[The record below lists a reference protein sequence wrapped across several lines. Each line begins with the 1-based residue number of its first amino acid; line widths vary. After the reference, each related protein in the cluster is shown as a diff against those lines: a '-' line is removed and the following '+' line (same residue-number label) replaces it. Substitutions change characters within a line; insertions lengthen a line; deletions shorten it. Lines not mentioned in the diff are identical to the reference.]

1 MPVFAY
7 RGLDSKGKPVAGNK
21 DADSVKGLRAALR
34 RDGVFLTEY
43 HEQNVGKGGALT
55 TSGGGGFSLSRQVD
69 LKQLFGWVRRQDL
82 AIFTRQ
88 VATLLKAGIPLTES
102 LQALIEQTE
111 NQRLRNVVVH
121 LRQLVNEGTSF
132 ADALAQHS
140 DVFPDLY
147 INMVRAGETAGNL
160 DQVMFRLADFEE
172 SALQLRSKVQSALI
186 YPAVMAVVGTVIMG
200 ILMVFVVPKI
210 TGMFADMGK
219 TLPWNTEML
228 IWISKFI
235 GRWWPALIVLA
246 IVGFFSFRKW
256 RKTPKGRAIVDK
268 IILKLWIFGP
278 LAQRLA
284 ISRFAKTLG
293 TMLNAGVPLLRA
305 LDIVKH
311 ILDNVVLQKVVEE
324 AHDAIRE
331 GESIAAPLKRSG
343 HFPPLVTHMI
353 AVGERSGQLEGM
365 LDNVAGAYEREVE
378 AKLGRMTALLE
389 PIMILCM
396 GGVVAFVVF
405 SILMPIM
412 DLNTFV
418 GQSP

>member
-1 MPVFAY
+1 
-7 RGLDSKGKPVAGNK
+7 
-21 DADSVKGLRAALR
+21 
-34 RDGVFLTEY
+34 
-43 HEQNVGKGGALT
+43 
-55 TSGGGGFSLSRQVD
+55 
-69 LKQLFGWVRRQDL
+69 
-82 AIFTRQ
+82 
-88 VATLLKAGIPLTES
+88 
-102 LQALIEQTE
+102 
-111 NQRLRNVVVH
+111 
-121 LRQLVNEGTSF
+121 
-132 ADALAQHS
+132 
-140 DVFPDLY
+140 VFPDLY
-147 INMVRAGETAGNL
+147 VNMVRAGEAAGNL

-172 SALQLRSKVQSALI
+172 SSLALRSKVSSALV

-219 TLPWNTEML
+219 SLPWNTELL
-228 IWISKFI
+228 IWLSKFI
-235 GRWWPALIVLA
+235 ARWWPLLIVA
-246 IVGFFSFRKW
+246 GIAGAFGFRAWK
-256 RKTPKGRAIVDK
+256 RTTRGRAIVDK
-268 IILKLWIFGP
+268 IVLKLWILGP
-278 LAQRLA
+278 LARRLA

-311 ILDNVVLQKVVEE
+311 VLNNVVLQKIIEE

-343 HFPPLVTHMI
+343 QFPPLVTHMI

-365 LDNVAGAYEREVE
+365 LDNVAVAYEREVE
-378 AKLGRMTALLE
+378 TKLGRMTALLE

-418 GQSP
+418 AQ